1 MQTFPSVFISHGA
14 PTFAL
19 EPGMAGA
26 NLGALGRALGK
37 PRAVVIV
44 SPHWMTAGV
53 AVTSAEQQRT
63 IHDFGGFDPALYEIE
78 YPAQG
83 DPLLAERIANEL
95 RNGGWQASLD
105 PSHGLDHGAWIP
117 LLHMFPRADVPVLQ
131 VSMPQSLDPESALRL
146 GRALAPLKDDGVL
159 LIGSG
164 SLTHNLREFRQGA
177 RSESPYAR
185 EFSEWI
191 RQAVNAGDTERLVD
205 ALRSAPH
212 AQRAHPTSEHFLP
225 LLVAV
230 GAATLS
236 LPVTVLDGGIE
247 HGVLS
252 MDSFVFGR
260 AMTLEIEGEAT

>member
-1 MQTFPSVFISHGA
+1 MQSFPSVFISHGA

-19 EPGMAGA
+19 EPGIAGA

-53 AVTSAEQQRT
+53 SVTSAQHLGT
-63 IHDFGGFDPALYEIE
+63 IHDFGGFDPALYDIE

-83 DPLLAERIANEL
+83 DPLLADRVANLL
-95 RNGGWQASLD
+95 RNGGWEASLD
-105 PSHGLDHGAWIP
+105 PSRGLDHGAWVP
-117 LLHMFPRADVPVLQ
+117 LLHMFPQADVPVIQ
-131 VSMPQSLDPESALRL
+131 VSMPRSLDPESALRL
-146 GRALAPLKDDGVL
+146 GRALAPLRDEGVL
-159 LIGSG
+159 VIGSG
-164 SLTHNLREFRQGA
+164 SLTHNLREFRHGT
-177 RSESPYAR
+177 RSEAPYAR

-191 RQAVNAGDTERLVD
+191 RQAVMAGDTDRLVG
-205 ALRSAPH
+205 ALRLAPH
-212 AQRAHPTSEHFLP
+212 GQRAHPTSEHFLP
-225 LLVAV
+225 LLVAA
-230 GAATLS
+230 GAAHDS

-260 AMTLEIEGEAT
+260 AMALETEGETT

>member
-1 MQTFPSVFISHGA
+1 MQGFPSVFVSHGA

-26 NLGALGRALGK
+26 KLGALGRALGK

-44 SPHWMTAGV
+44 SPHWMTEGV
-53 AVTSAEQQRT
+53 AVTSAQQLRT
-63 IHDFGGFDPALYEIE
+63 VHDFGGFDSALYEIE

-83 DPLLAERIANEL
+83 DPVLAERIVNEL

-105 PSHGLDHGAWIP
+105 PSRGLNHGAWVP
-117 LLHMFPRADVPVLQ
+117 LLHMFPRADVPVVQ
-131 VSMPQSLDPESALRL
+131 VSMPRSLDAESALRL
-146 GRALAPLKDDGVL
+146 GRALAPLGDDAVL
-159 LIGSG
+159 VIGSG
-164 SLTHNLREFRQGA
+164 SLTHNLREFRQGTT
-177 RSESPYAR
+177 SEAPYAR
-185 EFSEWI
+185 EFSGWI
-191 RQAVNAGDTERLVD
+191 RQAVKTGDAERLAS
-205 ALRSAPH
+205 ALRIAPY

-230 GAATLS
+230 GAARDL
-236 LPVTVLDGGIE
+236 LPSTVLDGGIE

-260 AMTLEIEGEAT
+260 AITLESERPTT